1 MIARGLLASALALAP
16 LNGLGAEIVSPAPDS
31 VRITVYRLDGL
42 QSSWDELDADEFS
55 GEGLV
60 MVSEWR
66 TLDLPSGESTVV
78 FRGVADAIV
87 PQTAAVENL
96 DGIVLESNYQY
107 DLLSPG
113 AILAHS
119 HGERVRWVR
128 TGPTGEVSE
137 REATIRT
144 GPNGVVLEVDGAFE
158 ALGCSGG
165 AEKLVLARVPP
176 QLASEPTLSMRV
188 RTERAMRR
196 MVRLSYLAAG
206 INWKADYVARLDA
219 DSDTL
224 DLTGWITLI
233 NHSGTMFANVPAEVV
248 AGTVSFHEDET
259 QPIVPDSPVVRDRC
273 WPIRSFVEPG
283 ALREIAGPILQRVAG
298 IEEIIVV
305 TGMRM
310 PEGDVLA
317 TQRELGDYKLY
328 ALPQPTT
335 IAARQSKQVRFLE
348 RTAIKYERAY
358 SYTLEDDLLYD
369 DEHTPAPP
377 DIVLRSLNTV
387 RNGLGVPLPA
397 GRVAVM
403 APDGTRSLL
412 FAGGAEIQDV
422 PLDKLLEFS
431 PGKSI
436 DVRIEPR
443 VVEPKGRNA
452 DAAIEVRLA
461 NGSARA
467 AVLEY
472 RR

>member
-1 MIARGLLASALALAP
+1 MDALDWLKPEVVGALVAAFSA
-16 LNGLGAEIVSPAPDS
+16 VSK
-31 VRITVYRLDGL
+31 
-42 QSSWDELDADEFS
+42 
-55 GEGLV
+55 
-60 MVSEWR
+60 
-66 TLDLPSGESTVV
+66 
-78 FRGVADAIV
+78 FRGGYTLLRIKR
-87 PQTAAVENL
+87 TAQFIRLLSANRWRSCHPAMLQLAVEQAFGVLL
-96 DGIVLESNYQY
+96 DDREIRWALERHNPVRVLRDRAN
-107 DLLSPG
+107 
-113 AILAHS
+113 
-119 HGERVRWVR
+119 
-128 TGPTGEVSE
+128 
-137 REATIRT
+137 
-144 GPNGVVLEVDGAFE
+144 E

-165 AEKLVLARVPP
+165 TEKLVLARVPP

-196 MVRLSYLAAG
+196 TVRLDYLAAG

-233 NHSGTMFANVPAEVV
+233 NHSRTTFANTPAEVV
-248 AGTVSFHEDET
+248 AGTVSFDEGET
-259 QPIVPDSPVVRDRC
+259 QPIVPESPVVRDRC
-273 WPIRSFVEPG
+273 WPIGSFVEPG
-283 ALREIAGPILQRVAG
+283 ALRGFAGPVLQRVAG
-298 IEEIIVV
+298 IEEVIVV

-310 PEGDVLA
+310 PGGDVLA

-377 DIVLRSLNTV
+377 DIVLRSLNNG

-403 APDGTRSLL
+403 ALDGARSLL
-412 FAGGAEIQDV
+412 FAGGEEIQDV
-422 PLDKLLEFS
+422 PVDQLLEFS
-431 PGKSI
+431 PGKSF
-436 DVRIEPR
+436 DVSIEPR

-472 RR
+472 RHPYSIDGASFELTAASVRPRRDKGDYVWSFRLKPGATKVFRYEFIAD